1 MPLPT
6 IVVMGVSGCG
16 KSTVGAALAARMG
29 RAFVDADDLHP
40 EENRRLM
47 AASIP
52 LGDVQRWPWLRR
64 VAGQIA
70 QWEQAGAPGVIA
82 CSALKRSYRDY
93 LRAQSGA
100 SLLFVHLDP
109 AEAVLA
115 SRLSCRTGHFMPPGL
130 LASQLEALERPDGT
144 EAALVVTEEAGV
156 DALCAMIEAGLSA

>member
-1 MPLPT
+1 MPLST

-16 KSTVGAALAARMG
+16 KSTIGAALAARMG

-52 LGDVQRWPWLRR
+52 LGDAQRWPWLRR

-70 QWEQAGAPGVIA
+70 QWEKAGAPGVIA

-100 SLLFVHLDP
+100 SLVLVHLDP
-109 AEAVLA
+109 DEAILA
-115 SRLSCRTGHFMPPGL
+115 RRLACRTGHFMPPAL
-130 LASQLEALERPDGT
+130 LASQLQVLERPD
-144 EAALVVTEEAGV
+144 ESEVALVVKDEIGV
-156 DALCAMIEAGLSA
+156 EALCGMIEQGLSA